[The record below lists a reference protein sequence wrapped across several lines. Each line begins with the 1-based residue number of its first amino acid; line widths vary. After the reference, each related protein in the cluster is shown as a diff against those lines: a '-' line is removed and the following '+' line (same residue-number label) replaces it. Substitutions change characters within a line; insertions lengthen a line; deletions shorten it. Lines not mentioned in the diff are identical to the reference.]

1 MNRMLAICYDWLLC
15 QFGFNG
21 DWSRFTF
28 DEKRVSLLAIALH
41 PALRLVVLTP
51 GLSIVTPSADFGS
64 SISPITKV
72 SETKNAQLD
81 NMLLLF
87 LHSKK
92 RNWSTWQGSALAY
105 IARTRAESFR
115 TVLSLT

>member
-28 DEKRVSLLAIALH
+28 DEKRVSLLAIALQRTSPCSAH
-41 PALRLVVLTP
+41 AGIVYRNAVGRLR
-51 GLSIVTPSADFGS
+51 
-64 SISPITKV
+64 
-72 SETKNAQLD
+72 
-81 NMLLLF
+81 F
-87 LHSKK
+87 LHFANHESLRDEECAAGQYAFAIPPLKEEELEYLA
-92 RNWSTWQGSALAY
+92 GFCIAY